1 MASSGRQGSIFS
13 RPPSGGCVATLMRQ
27 MEASPKPVEP
37 HDDALGD
44 GVDALHERLRGDILD
59 GRLAPGSGISQV
71 QLSQEYGVSRTK
83 LREAMRMLV
92 HEGLIELRPRG
103 ARVADVSAQDLDE
116 LYAQRLL
123 LETLGLRQ
131 SVPKLTPEEVA
142 DLEGMLAKMAHF
154 ERVGDYARWD
164 RPHRDFHALLVSRAG
179 PRTRTAIEQL
189 ADHAMRYR
197 KLFHTEATARA
208 AADAEHRAILDA
220 VIDRDAE
227 RATVE
232 LARHLARTPLA
243 VLDAIA
249 PGHEPEVMRD
259 ALHELTG
266 DEQLP
271 SRSG

>member
-1 MASSGRQGSIFS
+1 
-13 RPPSGGCVATLMRQ
+13 
-27 MEASPKPVEP
+27 MEASPNPTEP
-37 HDDALGD
+37 HDEALGD
-44 GVDALHERLRGDILD
+44 GVDALHERLRSDILD
-59 GRLAPGSGISQV
+59 GRLAPGTAISQV
-71 QLSQEYGVSRTK
+71 QLGQEHGVSRTK

-92 HEGLIELRPRG
+92 REGLIELRSRG

-131 SVPKLTPEEVA
+131 SVPRLTPDEVA
-142 DLEGMLAKMAHF
+142 DLEGLLAKMAHF

-164 RPHRDFHALLVSRAG
+164 RPHREFHGLLVGHAG
-179 PRTRTAIEQL
+179 PRTRTSIEQL

-197 KLFHTEATARA
+197 KLFHTEGDARA

-220 VIDRDAE
+220 VIDRDVQ

-243 VLDAIA
+243 VLDAMD
-249 PGHEPEVMRD
+249 PDYEPEVMRD
-259 ALHELTG
+259 ALAELTG
-266 DEQLP
+266 DAQLP
-271 SRSG
+271 RRSG